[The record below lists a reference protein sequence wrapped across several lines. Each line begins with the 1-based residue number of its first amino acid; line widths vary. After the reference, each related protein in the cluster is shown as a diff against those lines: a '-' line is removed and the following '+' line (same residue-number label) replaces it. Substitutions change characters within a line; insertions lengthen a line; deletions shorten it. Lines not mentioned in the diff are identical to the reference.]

1 MATLDL
7 RHVGKLFIYVLENKA
22 WNFEL
27 TAQAG
32 APILTGAT
40 ATMTITKDFYI
51 QTLSIGSG
59 LTITAVNKI
68 AVAPAPLVLGIYNYS
83 LEIIPVTG
91 DVIRIIDQ
99 IQCSNV

>member
-7 RHVGKLFIYVLENKA
+7 RHVGKLFIYILENKA

-32 APILTGAT
+32 APVLTGAT

-51 QTLSIGSG
+51 QTLIIGSG